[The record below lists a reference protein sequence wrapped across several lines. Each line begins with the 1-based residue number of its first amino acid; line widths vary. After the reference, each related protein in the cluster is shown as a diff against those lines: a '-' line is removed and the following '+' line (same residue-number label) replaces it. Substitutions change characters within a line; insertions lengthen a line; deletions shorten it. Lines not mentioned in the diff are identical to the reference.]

1 MKLRTG
7 KTVRGGREPPLG
19 ERRTGASF
27 LPFAEKRKRSQPQTF
42 FTLQYFFTK
51 PRGNAAGLCTPQRRL
66 FKRKP
71 PCGKRRR
78 PICGTL
84 LPQVTAHTG
93 RKAHATESRFAEST
107 DGRFTAHCAPRCRVH
122 GTGGVRAT
130 RQNGNFAAAR
140 RHGGQALQSE
150 TATSRRLGTAD
161 RRNRPRR
168 QAVQKSHPPPHN
180 IAHSPKPHII
190 DTVQKTA
197 NVHNKKRL
205 VSAIPQN
212 ALSTV
217 APRRSTRGD
226 CLSFSFPS
234 QTNYFLSTKT
244 E

>member
-51 PRGNAAGLCTPQRRL
+51 PRGNAAGLCTPQRHL

-71 PCGKRRR
+71 SCGKRRR

-93 RKAHATESRFAEST
+93 RKAHATESRFAESA
-107 DGRFTAHCAPRCRVH
+107 DGRFTAHCTPRCRVH
-122 GTGGVRAT
+122 GTEGVRAT
-130 RQNGNFAAAR
+130 RQNGNFAATR
-140 RHGGQALQSE
+140 NNGRTRQGE
-150 TATSRRLGTAD
+150 TAASRRLGTAD

-168 QAVQKSHPPPHN
+168 QTDQKSHPPPHN

-197 NVHNKKRL
+197 YVPNKTRPM
-205 VSAIPQN
+205 SAIPQI
-212 ALSTV
+212 AFSTA
-217 APRRSTRGD
+217 APRRSTRGG
-226 CLSFSFPS
+226 CLSFSFPA

>member
-78 PICGTL
+78 PIYGALYPTLPRAWYGRRTRDKTKRQLCGSSK
-84 LPQVTAHTG
+84 QRAYATG
-93 RKAHATESRFAEST
+93 RDGSFAKAR
-107 DGRFTAHCAPRCRVH
+107 DG
-122 GTGGVRAT
+122 G
-130 RQNGNFAAAR
+130 
-140 RHGGQALQSE
+140 S
-150 TATSRRLGTAD
+150 
-161 RRNRPRR
+161 RNRTRR
-168 QAVQKSHPPPHN
+168 QAVQKSHPPSQN
-180 IAHSPKPHII
+180 IAHSPKPQNLAHSP
-190 DTVQKTA
+190 KTA

-212 ALSTV
+212 ALSTA
-217 APRRSTRGD
+217 APRLPTRGG

>member
-19 ERRTGASF
+19 ERSTGASF

-84 LPQVTAHTG
+84 LPQVTVHTG
-93 RKAHATESRFAEST
+93 RKAHATESRLAESA
-107 DGRFTAHCAPRCRVH
+107 DGRFTAYCAPPLPRAWYRRRTRDKTKRQLCGNSEQRAYA
-122 GTGGVRAT
+122 TGRDGSFSKALYG
-130 RQNGNFAAAR
+130 GN
-140 RHGGQALQSE
+140 
-150 TATSRRLGTAD
+150 
-161 RRNRPRR
+161 RNRTRR
-168 QAVQKSHPPPHN
+168 QTDQKSHPPPHN

-197 NVHNKKRL
+197 YVPNKTRPM
-205 VSAIPQN
+205 SAIPQI
-212 ALSTV
+212 AFSTA
-217 APRRSTRGD
+217 APRRSTRGG

-234 QTNYFLSTKT
+234 QTNYFLITKT

>member
-51 PRGNAAGLCTPQRRL
+51 PRGNAAGLCKPQRRL

-78 PICGTL
+78 PIYGTL
-84 LPQVTAHTG
+84 HPTLPRARYGRRTRQKAAL
-93 RKAHATESRFAEST
+93 RKAP
-107 DGRFTAHCAPRCRVH
+107 TADLRHIAPPRCRAH
-122 GTGGVRAT
+122 GTEGARAT
-130 RQNGNFAAAR
+130 RRNFNFAAAR

-150 TATSRRLGTAD
+150 TATSRRLGTAETVTELGGKPFKKAIL
-161 RRNRPRR
+161 RRTISP
-168 QAVQKSHPPPHN
+168 
-180 IAHSPKPHII
+180 HSPKPHII

-197 NVHNKKRL
+197 YVPNKTRPM
-205 VSAIPQN
+205 SAIPQI
-212 ALSTV
+212 AFSTA
-217 APRRSTRGD
+217 APRRSTRGG